1 MEISNSVSCFDE
13 QMERI
18 KLITG
23 KRTQL
28 ELADLLGVK
37 QSSVSDAKRRGKI
50 PSGWLVMLMRYKHAN
65 PDWVLTGSGPV
76 FVSFPPVEPHYET
89 GDAAAER
96 KADEEALRRLS
107 PRMLTEE
114 LLRRIAISQYEA
126 DCSKAEK

>member
-37 QSSVSDAKRRGKI
+37 QSSISDAKRRGKI

-65 PDWVLTGSGPV
+65 PDWVSGPV

-107 PRMLTEE
+107 PRMLAEE
-114 LLRRIAISQYEA
+114 LLRRIAISQNEA
-126 DCSKAEK
+126 YCSKTDK